1 MPGDEWR
8 IALYALDYSKEFHG
22 NPVRHFEVHPDAI
35 MFRITPYGTHHITTW
50 AGIIASVA
58 KTDKAKAADLLS
70 SIGELP
76 GSLKLGQLAGRMKQT
91 HGELRPG
98 REVEGAC
105 PVPSGSWAAMHIA
118 ATGEHVITGQV
129 LAWDDTVVYVGN
141 VQFVRGVHSAVE
153 VSAPKRG
160 RT

>member
-1 MPGDEWR
+1 
-8 IALYALDYSKEFHG
+8 
-22 NPVRHFEVHPDAI
+22 
-35 MFRITPYGTHHITTW
+35 
-50 AGIIASVA
+50 
-58 KTDKAKAADLLS
+58 
-70 SIGELP
+70 
-76 GSLKLGQLAGRMKQT
+76 
-91 HGELRPG
+91 
-98 REVEGAC
+98 
-105 PVPSGSWAAMHIA
+105 MHIA